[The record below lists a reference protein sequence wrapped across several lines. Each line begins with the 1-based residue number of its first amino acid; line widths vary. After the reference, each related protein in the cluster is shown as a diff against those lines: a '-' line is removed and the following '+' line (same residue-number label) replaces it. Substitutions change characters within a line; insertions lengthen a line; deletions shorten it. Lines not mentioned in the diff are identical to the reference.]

1 MPETPDTPQHDGGP
15 LPPFSGRPSTDAP
28 STRRHLGIV
37 IVAGVCAVAV
47 IVAIL
52 LATIV
57 PRRRALCAARATAPA
72 VDTLAEITSV
82 TVKSGEILPSL
93 LLRGGVSSVDVGR
106 VVPALR
112 NSGFNLR
119 TMRPGDSV
127 SILRK
132 DSTLRRILYH
142 RNYENVYC
150 VDVDSG
156 ACRVSMLLRRIRRE
170 SALVQGDI
178 TSSLYESLVALGE
191 TPALI
196 ADYTDMFGWEV
207 DFFSETQA
215 GDSFMILVERKY
227 ADTVFVGYGS
237 ILAARYKGQVGTF
250 EGYRFVDADGHA
262 DCYNREGQSLR
273 KTFLK
278 TPLRFS
284 RVSSFFGRRFHPIL
298 RRVRQHSGIDYVAPT
313 GTPVDCVADGRVIS
327 AGWSGGYGRLVVV
340 GHADGYQTRYGHLS
354 RFGKGVRAGTPAVQG
369 QVIGYVGTT
378 GLSTGSHL
386 HYEVRKNGS
395 AVNPLKLNP
404 PRAAPV
410 KLAYLPQ
417 FNATRDSLDS
427 LIKSLAHRVPQPP
440 AQTRR

>member
-1 MPETPDTPQHDGGP
+1 MPETPDTPQHGQPSAAGGAKQHRGI
-15 LPPFSGRPSTDAP
+15 PFIIS
-28 STRRHLGIV
+28 
-37 IVAGVCAVAV
+37 VCALAV
-47 IVAIL
+47 IITVLMTI
-52 LATIV
+52 IV
-57 PRRRALCAARATAPA
+57 PRRHGPRARGAVTPSADTADA
-72 VDTLAEITSV
+72 VTTV
-82 TVKSGEILPSL
+82 TVRPGEILPSL
-93 LLRGGVSSVDVGR
+93 LLRGGLSSVDVGR
-106 VVPALR
+106 IVPALR
-112 NSGFNLR
+112 NSGFNLHA
-119 TMRPGDSV
+119 MRPGDSV
-127 SILRK
+127 VILRR
-132 DSTLRRILYH
+132 DSALRRILYH

-170 SALVQGDI
+170 TTLVQGSI

-191 TPALI
+191 TPTLI
-196 ADYTDMFGWEV
+196 ADYTDMFGWEI

-227 ADTVFVGYGS
+227 ADTVFVGYGAM
-237 ILAARYKGQVGTF
+237 LAARYKGQVGTF
-250 EGYRFVDADGHA
+250 EGYRFTDGDGHT
-262 DCYNREGQSLR
+262 DCYNNEGQSLR

-298 RRVRQHSGIDYVAPT
+298 RRVREHAGIDYVAPT
-313 GTPVDCVADGRVIS
+313 GTPVDCVGDGRVVS

-354 RFGKGVRAGTPAVQG
+354 RFGKGIHDGVPVTQG
-369 QVIGYVGTT
+369 QVIGYVGST
-378 GLSTGSHL
+378 GMSTGSHL

-417 FNATRDSLDS
+417 FNATRDSLNM
-427 LIKSLAHRVPQPP
+427 LIKNLTHPAPQPP
-440 AQTRR
+440 AQTQR